1 MALSIKNSETERL
14 ARLVAKE
21 TGQSLTK
28 AIENALRECLR
39 RLKQR
44 RHGRIMNDKLT
55 DILRRVDSLP
65 TRDSRPEA
73 EILGYD
79 EQGIPRQ

>member
-14 ARLVAKE
+14 AREVARE
-21 TGQSLTK
+21 TGESLTE
-28 AIENALRECLR
+28 AIACALKKRLQ

-44 RHGRIMNDKLT
+44 HHGRIVTEKLE
-55 DILRRVDSLP
+55 DILRRVDRLP
-65 TRDSRPEA
+65 TLDTRPQD

-79 EQGIPRQ
+79 EHGVPH

>member
-14 ARLVAKE
+14 ARQVARE
-21 TGQSLTK
+21 TGESITE
-28 AIENALRECLR
+28 AIESALRERLQ

-44 RHGRIMNDKLT
+44 RHGRIMNDKLE

-65 TRDSRPEA
+65 ARDSRPDV

-79 EQGIPRQ
+79 EQGVPR